1 MYEAVCKVWTGS
13 RKLFYNRGR
22 SHYWG
27 HFTIKSLRSKSS
39 FRPADVKYNNN
50 KKKSHWFA
58 LILSDLHVLYVR
70 FWMTAL
76 VFMQNWLQR
85 ARSLDSEA
93 DAQCTVIC
101 LAEGCNCLL
110 TQHNHII
117 YSVFDVSL
125 TSVWLREFS
134 HELFEVCAASVFPAF
149 CLAGWNDDERSHPP
163 CVSFCGRDIF
173 MLLTLRTWPR
183 WAAVLCEKQLQMN
196 AALRVDKEI
205 NAALRTADI
214 WLLPSVYVRKIRDP
228 RWRQRRL
235 HPAIRDGSGRIKSFG
250 PHHMKLLLSKS
261 KVFFKVTH

>member
-1 MYEAVCKVWTGS
+1 MFFTSELLHWCLCRTGCSSLAVSTV
-13 RKLFYNRGR
+13 RQML
-22 SHYWG
+22 
-27 HFTIKSLRSKSS
+27 TIR
-39 FRPADVKYNNN
+39 
-50 KKKSHWFA
+50 
-58 LILSDLHVLYVR
+58 
-70 FWMTAL
+70 
-76 VFMQNWLQR
+76 QR
-85 ARSLDSEA
+85 
-93 DAQCTVIC
+93 CTVIC

-149 CLAGWNDDERSHPP
+149 CLVGWNDDEQSYPP

-183 WAAVLCEKQLQMN
+183 WAAVLCEEQLQKN
-196 AALRVDKEI
+196 AALQVDEEI

-214 WLLPSVYVRKIRDP
+214 WLLPSVCVRKIQDP

-235 HPAIRDGSGRIKSFG
+235 HPAIR
-250 PHHMKLLLSKS
+250 LLVLNTWSCYYPNVK
-261 KVFFKVTH
+261 